1 MLRIM
6 QENFNGLKIDHL
18 GIAVRNLDE
27 ATAPYRLLGLER
39 VGEDEVI
46 TSQNVKVRV
55 LKVGESLLEL
65 LEPTSPESPIAGF
78 LEKKGEGLHHVA
90 FRVEN
95 LEAEIERLVKEN
107 AQFIGTEPR
116 AGRAGT
122 RVVFLHPKWAKG
134 VLVELVEHKSRREE
148 GEQGRKIANIPTY

>member
-1 MLRIM
+1 M
-6 QENFNGLKIDHL
+6 QENFNDLKIDHL

-27 ATAPYRLLGLER
+27 ATVPYQLLGIKQ

-46 TSQNVKVRV
+46 ASQHVKVRA
-55 LKVGESLLEL
+55 LQVGESLLEL
-65 LEPTSPESPIAGF
+65 LEPTSPESPVASFI
-78 LEKKGEGLHHVA
+78 EKRGEGFHHVA

-95 LEAEIERLVKEN
+95 LEAEIERLLKEN
-107 AQFIGTEPR
+107 AQFISTESR

-134 VLVELVEHKSRREE
+134 VLVELVEH
-148 GEQGRKIANIPTY
+148 